1 MEEVRGERVNDKGV
15 IDGMEGE
22 VEVKKEEEEL
32 AIGVGETVFGQD
44 KENIED
50 EKQQPTTVLTT
61 PNERETLEEIK
72 AADATTLTNDP
83 NRKPALLKPVSIA
96 LQRLRKRLPQG
107 GPPTLPTQLQNQ
119 HSPLFPSS
127 ICSQAPSSSPSLSF
141 VPSEHA
147 PSLLGDVPN
156 TANQIQDKTAG
167 DSIVV
172 QHKRGDGRATE
183 STVVEQP
190 KRSSSWVHVLPSHPS
205 FEFCSLNFAKVQN
218 ELLALSKEN
227 QELKDKLRT
236 KKETTKELK
245 SKLHS
250 RRKNKGEKGADDASS
265 PLTLELKA
273 QRKREKRL
281 LLEEQQRKIMEAKE
295 EIRMLQQL
303 VRQEKDAKFQL
314 EEELQEAQIRASSR
328 SEYIE
333 FLKSSQLAMEE
344 RLEQAETRL
353 KEATTKLITNEALVE
368 KFEQNFAQV
377 EKQLNEARL
386 VYECEQKSGL
396 LPCCFLSFVVLT
408 SYLFFRYS
416 PVAHLKD
423 THAKMLHTYQ
433 TSQGKVKV
441 MRKALKGWKGEERRL
456 RSRVLLLEAEL
467 KDAQSL
473 HTIKD
478 KELESR
484 QAAFEYLQNTNKRIQ
499 SEKELLLTRYEES
512 QGLLRKAMEA
522 ISNQEHKIEELR
534 KREEEHQKLQQ
545 ELHEIKVESIK
556 LKTELVESK
565 QTYELK
571 LISFQRE
578 ANSTKD
584 DLEAEN
590 TSLQS
595 SIRKYRESLIEVETE
610 LETEK
615 QQTKRLR
622 GQLTALEAL
631 KQQLRARV
639 KELEEEKFKPTQ
651 VTLSCPSSSSSI
663 SSSFSQ
669 LSITSTTPMPSLD
682 RSERES
688 RQEQMSMTA
697 KTMTVNSIL
706 TPSIST
712 VPSIT
717 FTRKESNS
725 LLPWRNDTSPS
736 SSFSSSSSSD
746 EKPQD
751 EHQQHQKR
759 KNSDNSDEFVKRKR
773 TNVLVFDIVDAE
785 EGAVDVATTNKA
797 DRCSKDTVI
806 DLHANDEEAEKQKD
820 DMSTEQHIRQER
832 ERKLFKWKQEQRKRQ
847 EQLLSAKQYSA
858 YERRR
863 QDEQRREKQKQT
875 EEEAVLGEGFYGR
888 KKR

>member
-386 VYECEQKSGL
+386 VYECEQKS
-396 LPCCFLSFVVLT
+396 
-408 SYLFFRYS
+408 
-416 PVAHLKD
+416 VAHLKD

-484 QAAFEYLQNTNKRIQ
+484 QAAFEYQQNTSKRIQ

-522 ISNQEHKIEELR
+522 ISNQEHKVEELR
-534 KREEEHQKLQQ
+534 KREEEHQKVQQ
-545 ELHEIKVESIK
+545 ELHEIKVENIK

-651 VTLSCPSSSSSI
+651 VALSCPSSSSSI

-697 KTMTVNSIL
+697 KTMTVNSIP

-736 SSFSSSSSSD
+736 SFSSSSSSD

-751 EHQQHQKR
+751 EHQQQHQKR
-759 KNSDNSDEFVKRKR
+759 KNSDNYDEFVKRKR
-773 TNVLVFDIVDAE
+773 TDVLVFDIVDAE

-806 DLHANDEEAEKQKD
+806 DLHANAEEAEKQKD

-875 EEEAVLGEGFYGR
+875 EEEAVLGEGFCGR
-888 KKR
+888 K

>member
-1 MEEVRGERVNDKGV
+1 MEEVRGEQVNDKGV
-15 IDGMEGE
+15 IDDME
-22 VEVKKEEEEL
+22 EVKKEEEEL
-32 AIGVGETVFGQD
+32 AIGVGETVLGED
-44 KENIED
+44 EENIED
-50 EKQQPTTVLTT
+50 KEQQPTTILTI

-107 GPPTLPTQLQNQ
+107 GPPTLPTQLRNQ

-147 PSLLGDVPN
+147 PSLLGDGPN
-156 TANQIQDKTAG
+156 TANQIQDKTAD

-172 QHKRGDGRATE
+172 QHKRGDGRVTE

-227 QELKDKLRT
+227 QALKDKLRT

-314 EEELQEAQIRASSR
+314 EEELQDAQIRASSR

-386 VYECEQKSGL
+386 VYECEQKS
-396 LPCCFLSFVVLT
+396 
-408 SYLFFRYS
+408 
-416 PVAHLKD
+416 VAHLKD

-875 EEEAVLGEGFYGR
+875 EEEAVLGEVYP
-888 KKR
+888 